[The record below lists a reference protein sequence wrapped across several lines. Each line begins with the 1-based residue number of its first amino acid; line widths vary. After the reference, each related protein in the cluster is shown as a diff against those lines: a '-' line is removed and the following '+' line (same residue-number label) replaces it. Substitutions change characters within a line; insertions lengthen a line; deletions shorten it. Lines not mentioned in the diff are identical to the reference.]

1 MRNTKILRL
10 LMATALLV
18 LAIPVVTSAQFYR
31 DRYYNRDYNRDQYD
45 RTDTREMRNALARLD
60 NSSARLE
67 DDLRFTPGRRVLG
80 IFQFRTIDM
89 SAIAQ
94 VRDFRGAVRQLRINS
109 DNGRALNNTFEEAQ
123 IVLNRGVQLDRYLRL
138 RSGSTRVDADLS
150 DIRSSLHIIADA
162 YGLEMPY

>member
-1 MRNTKILRL
+1 MRNIKILRL

-31 DRYYNRDYNRDQYD
+31 DRYYNRDQYE
-45 RTDTREMRNALARLD
+45 RNDTREMRNALARLD

-67 DDLRFTPGRRVLG
+67 DDLRFTPGRRVFG
-80 IFQFRTIDM
+80 IFQFRTIDT

-94 VRDFRGAVRQLRINS
+94 VRDFRRAVRQLRINS

>member
-31 DRYYNRDYNRDQYD
+31 DRYYNRDQYE
-45 RTDTREMRNALARLD
+45 RNDTREMRNALARLD

-67 DDLRFTPGRRVLG
+67 DDLRFTPGRRVFG
-80 IFQFRTIDM
+80 IFQFRTIDT

-94 VRDFRGAVRQLRINS
+94 VRDFRRAVRQLRINS
-109 DNGRALNNTFEEAQ
+109 DNGRALDRTFEEAQ
-123 IVLNRGVQLDRYLRL
+123 IVLNQGVQLDRYLRL

>member
-1 MRNTKILRL
+1 MRNIKILRL

-31 DRYYNRDYNRDQYD
+31 DRYYNRDQYE
-45 RTDTREMRNALARLD
+45 RNDTREMRNALARLD

-67 DDLRFTPGRRVLG
+67 DDLRFTPGRRVFG
-80 IFQFRTIDM
+80 IFQFRTIDT

-94 VRDFRGAVRQLRINS
+94 VRDFRRAVRQLRINS
-109 DNGRALNNTFEEAQ
+109 DNGRALDRTFEEAQ
-123 IVLNRGVQLDRYLRL
+123 IVLNQGVQLDRYLRL